1 MGWMRARREASDDTG
16 FVGYSRSNACTY
28 HERMV
33 LHRSRGRILAVVA
46 VALAA
51 LMTLACAVVAL
62 GR

>member
-1 MGWMRARREASDDTG
+1 MGRIRARRAASDDTG
-16 FVGYSRSNACTY
+16 FVGYSRSNAGTY

-51 LMTLACAVVAL
+51 LMTLACVVVAL

>member
-16 FVGYSRSNACTY
+16 FVGYSRSNAGTY

-33 LHRSRGRILAVVA
+33 LHRSRGRLILVAAVVIA
-46 VALAA
+46 IVMVLV
-51 LMTLACAVVAL
+51 CAVVAA